1 MSFNICQKNLV
12 KGQDINGKPVAVVKS
27 QPTQLSLFQTFLPR
41 DAEQYS
47 NTIELYDAIP
57 KSFPSRQKMEHLRE
71 GGKYLPTLTRSF
83 RHRNQDYVTK
93 IIPARIQKKD
103 GTEKDY
109 YPGHRE
115 GLVEEALRK
124 IACNRLSGVYLN
136 DTAGVQFTLSE
147 LKKELEQF
155 GHGIHLDNLLEALTI
170 CSRCQIQVTTG
181 NGESV
186 LESSIFPTLV
196 ITNRKQWLRNP
207 KDSQC
212 YVTFNPLVTLS
223 INQLNYRQFNY
234 QTYMTFRSQLSQWF
248 HKRLSHLY
256 LQANVLNPYTIKM
269 STVVR
274 DSGLVNGE
282 RTPDKVRQINEALK
296 ELEQKN
302 ILMNVR
308 VAKEYGKQRKLI
320 EVTYTLTPGQEFV
333 QEIKKANK
341 RQQQLESHGQK

>member
-1 MSFNICQKNLV
+1 MKNEVGQKNLV
-12 KGQDINGKPVAVVKS
+12 QGQDINGKPVAVVKS
-27 QPTQLSLFQTFLPR
+27 QPVQLELFQTFLPR
-41 DAEQYS
+41 DTEQYS

-57 KSFPSRQKMEHLRE
+57 KYFPSRQKMERLRE

-83 RHRNQDYVTK
+83 RHRNQDYAAK

-115 GLVEEALRK
+115 SLVEEALRK

-147 LKKELEQF
+147 LKRELEQL

-170 CSRCQIQVTTG
+170 CSRCQIQVTTS

-186 LESSIFPTLV
+186 LESSIFPTLI
-196 ITNRKQWLRNP
+196 ITNRKQWLKKP

-212 YVTFNPLVTLS
+212 YVAFNPLVTVS
-223 INQLNYRQFNY
+223 INQLTYRQFNY
-234 QTYMTFRSQLSQWF
+234 QTYMTFRSQLAQWF

-256 LQANVLNPYTIKM
+256 LQANLLSPYTIRM

-274 DSGLVNGE
+274 DSGLVNGS
-282 RTPDKVRQINEALK
+282 RSPDKVRQINDALK
-296 ELEQKN
+296 ELAQKN
-302 ILMNVR
+302 IIMSVR
-308 VAKEYGKQRKLI
+308 LHKEYGKQRKLL

-333 QEIKKANK
+333 REIKKANK
-341 RQQQLESHGQK
+341 RQQQLESQS